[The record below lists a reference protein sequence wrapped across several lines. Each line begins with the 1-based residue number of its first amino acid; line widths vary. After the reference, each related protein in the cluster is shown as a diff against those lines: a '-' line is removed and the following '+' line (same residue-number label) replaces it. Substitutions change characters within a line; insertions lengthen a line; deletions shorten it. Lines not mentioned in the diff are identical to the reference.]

1 MGNGHCH
8 LLQAHLMV
16 TSIPLGIMKKFILT
30 CLCNAAL
37 LVALCLPAQAR
48 MTIGMMTE
56 PLSGVDRTSL
66 DQLGKEL
73 ARTDGTSF
81 QVRRF
86 EDAAA
91 ISNWLLRF
99 QEIEAAVVTPEF
111 IKQQPA
117 GALKHLADMH
127 VENNTR
133 PLLLVVRNN
142 LSGDQEIRI
151 KTAFLKL
158 NASDGGRQILEKL
171 GLAGV
176 TPPGEALRRQ
186 AAKSE
191 QPLKQPS
198 KEKIA
203 SPPVLTDKQPAEP
216 KTLKAETFA
225 PKRPEEGQQ
234 TPALVL
240 EQPAVMKAATS
251 ETAAE
256 TTLKTDGKSDS
267 AAEPSQ
273 SPMLHEPVKAEEVV
287 KPEET
292 NKTPESKTEPIQQEP
307 LTESQPPEPA
317 INKRLVIFAALVLL
331 LALLLKACLFAM
343 RWQNKRTS
351 SFSFNE
357 TPDFGTVLKRDE
369 EVLAAAVKKNTLT
382 DEELVIET
390 GHLGPGKVPALL
402 KRCADLPRPV
412 ILKISK
418 GSNEK
423 LVYFAGGQV
432 SGALTQNARASGSGA
447 RWNKLGN
454 LLVREGLIT
463 KEQSDQGMNLLM
475 EESGLRF
482 GEALLKLRLIDLAGL
497 RHALARQAK
506 VTIYALILFP
516 EGHYQVFA
524 DDGSLPPEE
533 SVSLEV
539 IHLLREASH
548 HQSEWTAIRQALP
561 NLNTLLDFTPDG
573 SSKLGNVS
581 LSAQQQTALS
591 FIDGQHTI
599 NDLCIESSMMDYE
612 VYRFLYLMTKAGVLE
627 QRHPET
633 ANGH

>member
-1 MGNGHCH
+1 
-8 LLQAHLMV
+8 MV
-16 TSIPLGIMKKFILT
+16 TSIPMGIMKKFILI

-48 MTIGMMTE
+48 ITIGMMTE
-56 PLSGVDRTSL
+56 SLSGVDRTSL
-66 DQLGKEL
+66 DQLGREL
-73 ARTDGTSF
+73 ARIDGTSF
-81 QVRRF
+81 QIRRF

-99 QEIEAAVVTPEF
+99 QEIEAAVVTAEF

-117 GALKHLADMH
+117 GALKHLADVH
-127 VENNTR
+127 AGDSAT

-142 LSGDQEIRI
+142 LSSDLTIRI
-151 KTAFLKL
+151 KTTFLKL
-158 NASDGGRQILEKL
+158 NASDGGLKILEKL

-176 TPPGEALRRQ
+176 TPPGEAFKRKTVKL
-186 AAKSE
+186 A
-191 QPLKQPS
+191 QPLTQPS
-198 KEKIA
+198 KKKTV
-203 SPPVLTDKQPAEP
+203 SPPVLTEKQPAEP
-216 KTLKAETFA
+216 KALKTVVIAPERPGEGQLTPAMVKGQPAET
-225 PKRPEEGQQ
+225 
-234 TPALVL
+234 
-240 EQPAVMKAATS
+240 KAATS
-251 ETAAE
+251 ETAPE
-256 TTLKTDGKSDS
+256 TIAKADGKSDP

-273 SPMLHEPVKAEEVV
+273 SPILQEPVKAEEAVTV
-287 KPEET
+287 KLAET
-292 NKTPESKTEPIQQEP
+292 NKTPESKTESIKQEP
-307 LTESQPPEPA
+307 LTESLSPKPA
-317 INKRLVIFAALVLL
+317 INKRLVIFAALILL
-331 LALLLKACLFAM
+331 LAILLKACLFAM
-343 RWQNKRTS
+343 RWQHKRKS

-357 TPDFGTVLKRDE
+357 TPELGAVLKRDE
-369 EVLAAAVKKNTLT
+369 EILAVAVKKNTST
-382 DEELVIET
+382 AEELVVET

-412 ILKISK
+412 ILKITK

-432 SGALTQNARASGSGA
+432 SGALTQDARTSGSGA

-454 LLVREGLIT
+454 LLIREGMIT
-463 KEQSDQGMNLLM
+463 KEQSDQGINLLM
-475 EESGLRF
+475 KEPGLRF

-506 VTIYALILFP
+506 VTIYSLILFP

-533 SVSLEV
+533 SVSLE
-539 IHLLREASH
+539 ISHLLREASH

-573 SSKLGNVS
+573 SSKLENVS
-581 LSAQQQTALS
+581 ISAQQQAALS
-591 FIDGQHTI
+591 FIDGQQTI
-599 NDLCIESSMMDYE
+599 NDLCVESSMMDYE

-627 QRHPET
+627 QRHLET
-633 ANGH
+633 ANEN